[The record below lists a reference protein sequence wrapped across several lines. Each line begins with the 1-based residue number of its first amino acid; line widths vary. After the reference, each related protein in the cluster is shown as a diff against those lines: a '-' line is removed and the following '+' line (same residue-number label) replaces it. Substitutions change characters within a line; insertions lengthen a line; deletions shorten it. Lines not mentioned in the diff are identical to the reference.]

1 MIILEVVI
9 SEIDVSVF
17 VEFRL
22 FFVVRLV
29 GNHLLVTEQ
38 KFLYNHDR
46 GE

>member
-17 VEFRL
+17 VKFRL

-29 GNHLLVTEQ
+29 GNYLLVTEQ